1 MSNPELTTSAPSPVG
16 ALALAQPAVRS
27 PDISAKEIVP
37 WLVGS
42 AIAEI
47 ERELILQTLARYRGN
62 RTRAAG
68 ILGISIRTLRNKIRE
83 YQACGLTVTEP
94 GRHPSAGSVRRAAT
108 ISE

>member
-1 MSNPELTTSAPSPVG
+1 MQNPRFG
-16 ALALAQPAVRS
+16 ALADTQSSSRFPGT
-27 PDISAKEIVP
+27 SAKEIVP

-47 ERELILQTLARYRGN
+47 ERELILQTLIRCSGN

-83 YQACGLTVTEP
+83 YQARGLIVADPKPRASSDPLP
-94 GRHPSAGSVRRAAT
+94 GVAT
-108 ISE
+108 I